1 MLQGKVI
8 GTATATIKHPS
19 MNGWKLLVV
28 RTDGDP
34 VLAIDAL
41 GAGTDDRVLISSD
54 GSFTAE
60 LIGTKATPVRWSVI
74 GIIDVQPNV
83 PDAAD

>member
-8 GTATATIKHPS
+8 GTATATLKHLS

-28 RTDGDP
+28 RTDTDP
-34 VLAIDAL
+34 ILAIDTL
-41 GAGTDDRVLISSD
+41 GAGSGDEVLISSD

-60 LIGTKATPVRWSVI
+60 TIGTKATPVRWSVI
-74 GIIDVQPNV
+74 GIVDS
-83 PDAAD
+83 

>member
-8 GTATATIKHPS
+8 GTATATVKHPS

-28 RTDGDP
+28 RTDPDP
-34 VLAIDAL
+34 ILAIDTL
-41 GAGTDDRVLISSD
+41 GAGGGDEVLISSD

-60 LIGTKATPVRWSVI
+60 TIGTKATPVRWSVI
-74 GIIDVQPNV
+74 GIVDS
-83 PDAAD
+83 